1 MQHPYV
7 PRCLS
12 LQAALGFQS
21 FQTPRGLPYSV
32 PWAVLH
38 LRHAS
43 LLFAFFFQYSKQ
55 PKENETL
62 DHGTFICVLTFAR
75 HTDHRYRCLTN
86 GIWQYK
92 MGVGF
97 HTISLG

>member
-12 LQAALGFQS
+12 LQAALGFQN

-32 PWAVLH
+32 PWAILQ

-55 PKENETL
+55 PKDNESL
-62 DHGTFICVLTFAR
+62 DHGMFILSQ
-75 HTDHRYRCLTN
+75 H
-86 GIWQYK
+86 
-92 MGVGF
+92 
-97 HTISLG
+97 

>member
-1 MQHPYV
+1 MEQDKPMQHPYV

-12 LQAALGFQS
+12 LQAALGFQN

-55 PKENETL
+55 PKENEIL
-62 DHGTFICVLTFAR
+62 DHGTFPAQTRLNI
-75 HTDHRYRCLTN
+75 RYRC
-86 GIWQYK
+86 
-92 MGVGF
+92 
-97 HTISLG
+97 